1 MFWHILWLSTISTQ
15 LGMSRGQCSDPHSK
29 TPLLI
34 WNRKNIS
41 YRGEALVLLPR
52 QLSRGLQDPLVVGLV
67 LVVHRDRSLKKTHF
81 RIWTL
86 GSFMREIAE
95 KERNS
100 RSMTMTLGPPNSEQQ
115 QKRVSSSLLSRLF
128 TPYLC
133 AWGERPGLGPTE
145 NVWDSPTML
154 KNQL

>member
-1 MFWHILWLSTISTQ
+1 MLETAVTRIELTKKTQQGISIQ
-15 LGMSRGQCSDPHSK
+15 QDNNNNKIS
-29 TPLLI
+29 LI
-34 WNRKNIS
+34 WNWKNIS

-67 LVVHRDRSLKKTHF
+67 LVVHRNGSLKKKHF
-81 RIWTL
+81 WIWTL

-133 AWGERPGLGPTE
+133 VWGRDLDWGQQKMYEIR
-145 NVWDSPTML
+145 
-154 KNQL
+154 QLC